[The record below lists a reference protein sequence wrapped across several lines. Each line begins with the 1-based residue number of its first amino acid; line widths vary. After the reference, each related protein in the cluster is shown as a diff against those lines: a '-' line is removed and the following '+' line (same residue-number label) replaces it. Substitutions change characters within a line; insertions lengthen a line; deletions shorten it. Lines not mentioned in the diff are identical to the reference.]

1 MPLSVEGPEAPG
13 PALSDEEDDEAA
25 MTEDAPDQ
33 EERDSWVAG
42 RPDGVA
48 PLEGLS
54 DGKDRLSTWSRDEMR
69 DGDSETTP
77 RYPEGRR
84 ATAAPGRASAVTSS
98 ETEAQVRGE
107 GGLEEAR
114 MGQNTASREQQ
125 QSWGVGGSVGHE
137 NLSAGAGAQ
146 EGGLREDGEAAK
158 HERIAPDGSTYFAEE
173 GSLSAGD
180 MAQDIGV
187 VQKLLSQLQACK
199 FEDNPDAAAAMINA
213 DRKQAIEQ
221 QRQRV
226 SEHMRH
232 AADEFERA
240 LEERARRI
248 EQGES
253 EQDVP
258 PAMPRVP
265 DTPLRTHGSPDE
277 ISSLDSRLRGETL
290 RHRQPE
296 QAGEPRG
303 GAHEDLGGEKF
314 EGPGGMRP
322 TYESQMERELERVG
336 GIQNVPPLSS
346 LIQQLESQDGNTL

>member
-1 MPLSVEGPEAPG
+1 
-13 PALSDEEDDEAA
+13 
-25 MTEDAPDQ
+25 
-33 EERDSWVAG
+33 
-42 RPDGVA
+42 
-48 PLEGLS
+48 
-54 DGKDRLSTWSRDEMR
+54 MR
-69 DGDSETTP
+69 DGDSETAP

-84 ATAAPGRASAVTSS
+84 ATAAPGRSSTVTSS
-98 ETEAQVRGE
+98 ETEAQERGQGE
-107 GGLEEAR
+107 SEEAR
-114 MGQNTASREQQ
+114 MGQNAASREQQ
-125 QSWGVGGSVGHE
+125 ESWGVGVSVGHE
-137 NLSAGAGAQ
+137 HLSAGAGAQ
-146 EGGLREDGEAAK
+146 EGGFQEDGEAEK
-158 HERIAPDGSTYFAEE
+158 HERIAPDGSTYFADLSE

-187 VQKLLSQLQACK
+187 VQKLLSQLQAGK
-199 FEDNPDAAAAMINA
+199 FEDNSDAAAAMINA
-213 DRKQAIEQ
+213 DRKQAIEK

-248 EQGES
+248 QQGES

-258 PAMPRVP
+258 PAMPRIP
-265 DTPLRTHGSPDE
+265 DTPLRMHGCPDE
-277 ISSLDSRLRGETL
+277 MSSLDSRLRRDTL
-290 RHRQPE
+290 QHRQPE

-303 GAHEDLGGEKF
+303 GAYEDLDGEKF

-322 TYESQMERELERVG
+322 THESQMERELERVG